1 MQINRL
7 EINMNKDLTHFV
19 TALKSTIL
27 QSQYNAAKAVNS
39 AMVQLYFVLG
49 GAISNKVKQA
59 NWGDKAL
66 ENIALELQKE
76 LKGLKGFSH
85 QNLKKMKLF
94 YEAYPF
100 MLPYCALYTNVI
112 NNQNTVLEIGSTLS
126 NQFENTTSS
135 DEVEISSTVSNQLQE
150 SFWKI
155 SFSNHYSIINSTKEF
170 VIRAYYIQCSNENAW
185 SNRILENH
193 LKNKIH
199 EQNTLRSNFENEL
212 VQVEASKGIAQFRD
226 EYLLDFLNIEDADN
240 ERVIENKVVQN
251 IKDFILHMGTGFSF
265 IGNQYRLEVDNEEF
279 FIDLLFFNRHLQA
292 LVAIELK
299 RGKFKPEHL
308 GQLSFYLN
316 VLDDQV
322 KLAHENPSIGI
333 ILCKEKNNAVVE
345 YALRNK
351 NQPLGVAT
359 FKTKQEI
366 PDNMKNI
373 LPSIDDLK
381 KIMNTND

>member
-1 MQINRL
+1 M
-7 EINMNKDLTHFV
+7 
-19 TALKSTIL
+19 
-27 QSQYNAAKAVNS
+27 
-39 AMVQLYFVLG
+39 YFVLG

-112 NNQNTVLEIGSTLS
+112 NNQNPVLEIGSTLS
-126 NQFENTTSS
+126 NQFENSKGSALMNLFENTTSS